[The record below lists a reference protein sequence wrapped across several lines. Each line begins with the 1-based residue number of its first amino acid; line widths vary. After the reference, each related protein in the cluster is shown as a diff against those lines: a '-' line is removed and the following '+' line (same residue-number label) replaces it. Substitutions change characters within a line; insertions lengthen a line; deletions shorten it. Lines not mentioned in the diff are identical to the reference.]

1 MDFTFRIAVDSDTEA
16 LVAFMRQL
24 YEHDHTYF
32 DEISCRKTLPLI
44 LANEH
49 FGKVWIIEANN
60 QAIGYIVLTFGFSIE
75 YHGRNAI
82 LDEIFVSEDYRKHGI
97 GKQAINLAIEACK
110 SLGIDAIHLVVEH
123 ENLNA
128 HAVYRKLGF
137 KTNSRYLMT
146 KWIGEPAAE

>member
-1 MDFTFRIAVDSDTEA
+1 MDVTFRIAVDSDIEA

-32 DEISCRKTLPLI
+32 DEVSCRKTLPLI

-49 FGKVWIIEANN
+49 FGKVWMIESDNR
-60 QAIGYIVLTFGFSIE
+60 AIGYVVVTFGFSIE

-82 LDEIFVSEDYRKHGI
+82 LDEIFVSEGYRGQGI
-97 GKQAINLAIEACK
+97 GKQAINLAVEACR

-128 HAVYRKLGF
+128 QAVYRNLGF
-137 KTNSRYLMT
+137 KTDTRYLMT
-146 KWIGEPAAE
+146 KWIGESAAE